1 MVYRKE
7 IQQFADMI
15 LSTDKIVAFT
25 GAGISAESG
34 IPTFRGE
41 DGVWK
46 KYDPEKV
53 ASINSFYENPANYWE
68 FAREFESKFLDVKP
82 SPAHLAIGQ
91 LERMGRLLGVITQNV
106 DGLHQ
111 KAGNTNVVELHGNT
125 SVVKCLDCGKEYRR
139 EDVFQMLNDAI
150 PPVCECGSVYLKPD
164 AIFFGEPLPQK
175 ALNQA
180 IELAGKCDLM
190 IVVGS
195 SLVVYPAAEIP
206 LIAKR
211 SGASMVLINL
221 DATPYDDIFDLRF
234 YSRASDVLPDVVE
247 MVDRKGL

>member
-1 MVYRKE
+1 
-7 IQQFADMI
+7 MI

-41 DGVWK
+41 DGIWK

-53 ASINSFYENPANYWE
+53 ASINSFYENPANYWK
-68 FAREFESKFLDVKP
+68 FARDFESKFLDVKP
-82 SPAHLAIGQ
+82 SPAHISIGK
-91 LERMGRLLGVITQNV
+91 LERMNRLLGVITQNV

-111 KAGNTNVVELHGNT
+111 KAGNTTVIELHGNT
-125 SVVKCLDCGKEYRR
+125 GVVRCLDCGREYRR
-139 EDVFQMLNDAI
+139 EDVFRMLDEKL
-150 PPVCECGSVYLKPD
+150 PPECECGSKYLKPD
-164 AIFFGEPLPQK
+164 AVFFGEPLPQD
-175 ALNQA
+175 ALSQA

-190 IVVGS
+190 IVIGS

-211 SGASMVLINL
+211 SGARMVLINL
-221 DATPYDDIFDLRF
+221 EPTPYDDIFDLRF
-234 YSRASDVLPDVVE
+234 YSKASDVLPDVVE
-247 MVDRKGL
+247 MVEKRDL